1 MTTPTAPIVSVG
13 PALAA
18 PVGAPV
24 HAAYSAHWEQ
34 IGQRIMRDAD
44 TLAQYTETAPLI
56 TRTYLTSQHR
66 AAAMQLAQWMLEAGM
81 TVRGD
86 AVGNVI
92 GRYEGLAPAAP
103 ALATGSHYDSVRN
116 GGKYDGNLGIL
127 LPIACVDAWNRSGTR
142 FAHAIEVI
150 GFAEEEGVRFKATL
164 LGSRALAGTFDI
176 GTLDNIDQDG
186 ISMRDAIDSA
196 ALGFSSADVTRAAY
210 AREALLAFVE
220 VHIEQGP
227 VLLNEDLAVGIVTA
241 ISGATRFSVELEG
254 LAGHAG
260 TVPMALRRD
269 AAAAAAEMTLFIENR
284 CGQAPGLVGT
294 VGQFNVPDGA
304 ANVVPGRAVFTI
316 DIRAGDDA
324 LRRAAVD
331 EVLQA
336 IDAIAA
342 RRGVT
347 AQVRKTHEAQSVP
360 CAPWLQQQLRQ
371 ALQTAGLP
379 LRELPSG
386 AGHDAMAMAA
396 VTDVAMLFVRCGNGG
411 ISHHPAEIMSAED
424 AAHAARVF
432 TLFVEQFQESHA
444 AS

>member
-1 MTTPTAPIVSVG
+1 MTPTAPD
-13 PALAA
+13 AA
-18 PVGAPV
+18 DDWDG
-24 HAAYSAHWEQ
+24 

-44 TLAQYTETAPLI
+44 ALALYTETAPLI
-56 TRTYLTSQHR
+56 TRTYLTAQHR

-92 GRYEGLAPAAP
+92 GRYEGLTPGAP

-127 LPIACVDAWNRSGTR
+127 LPIACVDAWNRAGRR

-164 LGSRALAGTFDI
+164 LGSRAAAGTFDSAA
-176 GTLDNIDQDG
+176 LDNLDQDG
-186 ISMRDAIDSA
+186 VTMREAIDAA
-196 ALGFSSADVTRAAY
+196 ALGFSSADVARAAY

-227 VLLNEDLAVGIVTA
+227 LLLNENLPLGVVTA
-241 ISGATRFSVELEG
+241 ISGATRFAIDIEG
-254 LAGHAG
+254 QAGHAG

-269 AAAAAAEMTLFIENR
+269 AAAAAAEMTLAVESR
-284 CGQAPGLVGT
+284 CRQADGLVGT
-294 VGQFNVPDGA
+294 VGQLQVPDGA
-304 ANVVPGRAVFTI
+304 ANVVPGRAMLTI
-316 DIRAGDDA
+316 DVRAGDDA
-324 LRRAAVD
+324 VRQAAVAD
-331 EVLQA
+331 LLQA
-336 IDAIAA
+336 VEAIAA
-342 RRGVT
+342 RRGVS
-347 AQVRKTHEAQSVP
+347 AHVRKTHEADRVA
-360 CAPWLQQQLRQ
+360 CAPWLQQQMRQ
-371 ALQTAGLP
+371 ALAAVNLP

-411 ISHHPAEIMSAED
+411 ISHHPAETMSAED
-424 AAHAARVF
+424 AAQAARVF
-432 TLFVEQFQESHA
+432 SLFVERFTA
-444 AS
+444 KA

>member
-1 MTTPTAPIVSVG
+1 MSTPAVTSATTAATV
-13 PALAA
+13 LA
-18 PVGAPV
+18 
-24 HAAYSAHWEQ
+24 HSAHWDA

-44 TLAQYTETAPLI
+44 TLALYTETAPLI

-92 GRYEGLAPAAP
+92 GRYEGLTPGVP

-116 GGKYDGNLGIL
+116 AGKYDGNLGIL
-127 LPIACVDAWNRSGTR
+127 LPIACVDAWNRSGRR

-164 LGSRALAGTFDI
+164 LGSRAAAGTFDI
-176 GTLDNIDQDG
+176 ATLENLDQDG

-196 ALGFSSADVTRAAY
+196 ALGFSSADVARAAY

-227 VLLNEDLAVGIVTA
+227 VLLNENLPLGIVTA
-241 ISGATRFSVELEG
+241 ISGASRFSVELDG

-269 AAAAAAEMTLFIENR
+269 AAAAAAEITLFIESR
-284 CGQAPGLVGT
+284 CSQAAGLVGT
-294 VGQFNVPDGA
+294 VGQFNIPDGA
-304 ANVVPGRAVFTI
+304 ANVVPGRAIFSI

-324 LRRAAVD
+324 VRRAAVD
-331 EVLQA
+331 DVLRA
-336 IDAIAA
+336 IDSVAA
-342 RRGVT
+342 RRGVVPH
-347 AQVRKTHEAQSVP
+347 VRRTHEAGSVP

-371 ALQTAGLP
+371 ALQSAGLP

-396 VTDVAMLFVRCGNGG
+396 VADVAMLFVRCGNGG

-432 TLFVEQFQESHA
+432 TLFVEHFQDSQA
-444 AS
+444 GSVIG